1 MSGLFGSPPPPPPP
15 PKPQPPAPMPDPE
28 SPQIL
33 EQKRLAALKAMQR
46 GGRDSTILT
55 DADSRASGGDYSR
68 KTLGGH

>member
-1 MSGLFGSPPPPPPP
+1 
-15 PKPQPPAPMPDPE
+15 MPDPE